1 MRAKF
6 VVPAAVGVVCLL
18 LVGGYFIVKSA
29 MEAGGPA
36 FEASFE
42 KSFRS
47 SCVDAALKRP
57 GAQEAV
63 VRRQCDCAY
72 DVVRPLPV
80 SEKIALNQ
88 AGEAQTRILTEIQ
101 RRCPAR

>member
-6 VVPAAVGVVCLL
+6 VVPAVVGVICLL
-18 LVGGYFIVKSA
+18 VVGGYFLIKNA

-47 SCVDAALKRP
+47 SCVDAAMRRP
-57 GAQEAV
+57 GAQEPV

-72 DVVRPLPV
+72 DVVRPLSV
-80 SEKIALNQ
+80 ADKIALNQ
-88 AGEAQTRILTEIQ
+88 AGETQTRILTEIQ